1 ITSLASTNG
10 PSITL
15 SLLSDIFTRAPV
27 ATGIRPPLSIMRPAL
42 TSRSL
47 ILLIASIRPGFGI
60 IWPLGE
66 VTMYMKRMD
75 YGLPLRRVA
84 AGLAAEQ
91 SRSSGTTFEPAA
103 GRQREPKKIVFQVS
117 GGGQARRGGPNGG
130 TVQ

>member
-1 ITSLASTNG
+1 MTSLASTNG

-15 SLLSDIFTRAPV
+15 SFLSDIFTRAPV

-47 ILLIASIRPGFGI
+47 ILLIASIRAGFGI

-75 YGLPLRRVA
+75 DGLPLRRVA
-84 AGLAAEQ
+84 AGVTAKP
-91 SRSSGTTFEPAA
+91 SRLIGTTIGPRAD
-103 GRQREPKKIVFQVS
+103 RQREKKIW
-117 GGGQARRGGPNGG
+117 G
-130 TVQ
+130 